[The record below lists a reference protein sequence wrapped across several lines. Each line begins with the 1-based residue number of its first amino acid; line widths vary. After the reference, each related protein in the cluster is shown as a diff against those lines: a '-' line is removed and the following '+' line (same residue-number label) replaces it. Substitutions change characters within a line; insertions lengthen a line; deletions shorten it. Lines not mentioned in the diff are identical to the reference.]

1 MAKYDNL
8 AILFF
13 KIFLK
18 IITRFL
24 YFEISILVWQVFVK
38 NRDDFLA
45 IKRYLKNS
53 YLNVLL
59 EFFRGTSTYKYLYIQ
74 KYKYKIERFSVPYAP
89 ESLEKYESSHNNHLF
104 IAYSKD
110 NLKQ

>member
-1 MAKYDNL
+1 MAKYYNL

-24 YFEISILVWQVFVK
+24 YFEISILIWQVFVK

-45 IKRYLKNS
+45 IKRYLKIRTSMYFSN
-53 YLNVLL
+53 
-59 EFFRGTSTYKYLYIQ
+59 FFEVQVHTSTCTYKSTSTKVGTS
-74 KYKYKIERFSVPYAP
+74 FGNV
-89 ESLEKYESSHNNHLF
+89 
-104 IAYSKD
+104 
-110 NLKQ
+110 